1 MKEIIKNTLIL
12 FAITLIS
19 GLLLG
24 LVYEVTK
31 APRKEQEELAKQKA
45 YKSVFDDADHFKEIK
60 YDESKIEKH
69 LSQNDIKSNVAK
81 IDGMVQAFDKNEK
94 MLGYVITVTDKE
106 GYGGDITLT
115 VGIRNDKKVNG
126 ISILTINETAG
137 LGMEAK
143 EKSFRQQFVDKNVDR
158 FVYTKSDAK
167 AENEIDVISGATVTT
182 NAVTN
187 AVNAGIICFEYIT
200 DGGGEDE

>member
-45 YKSVFDDADHFKEIK
+45 YKAVFDDADHFKEIK

-115 VGIRNDKKVNG
+115 VGIRNNKKVNG

-143 EKSFRQQFVDKNVDR
+143 EKSFRQQFADKNVDR